1 MPQRRGTRSC
11 IPTAAGGR
19 RALVA
24 RARLQVRVRW
34 ISPAGIASPVRFRAV
49 GDTRLF
55 GSITIR
61 VSGVAT
67 RMSLMAAWIG

>member
-1 MPQRRGTRSC
+1 MPRRRGTRSC

-19 RALVA
+19 RALATRV
-24 RARLQVRVRW
+24 RLQVRVRW
-34 ISPAGIASPVRFRAV
+34 ISPAGIAPPERFRAI

-61 VSGVAT
+61 VSGVAI
-67 RMSLMAAWIG
+67 RMSLTAAWIG